1 MDHATLRTTPL
12 ESFPPPAQWDDWEEL
27 DAKAWPRRVTRNYAL
42 VPTICFN
49 CEAACGLVAYVDKQ
63 DGSIR
68 KVEGNPYHPGSRGR
82 NCAKG
87 PATINQVHDPE
98 RILYPMKRVGP
109 RGSGRFERVSWDEV
123 LQTLGGR
130 IRKAIVEGRK
140 TEVMYHVGR
149 PGHDGYVERVLQAWG
164 VDGHNSHTNVC
175 SAAARLGYTLWSGY
189 DRPSPDYENAKF
201 TLLISSHLETG
212 HYFNPHAQ
220 RIIESKMRGGKLA
233 VCDIRLSNTASMGD
247 YWLAPRPGTEPMML
261 LGFAHV
267 LLRDGLVAWDFV
279 REWVE
284 WRAYQR
290 AKGRAEDFAAFQS
303 DLAADY
309 AFATPA
315 HVAEVCGLDPQVVEA
330 VARGIG
336 EAGSAFA
343 SHVWRNTAAGNE
355 GGWATARNLQF
366 VSVLVGAVGTVGGT
380 AGSGTNKFVPS
391 PFSKPRPQDVWSE
404 LLYPREW
411 PLAHHELSYLLPHL
425 VKSGRGH
432 IDTYFTR
439 VYNPVWTNPDGA
451 MWIEMLSDEQ
461 SVGCH
466 AVLSPT
472 WNETARWADY
482 VLPMGHATERHD
494 LMSQETHAAT
504 WIGFRQPVHRVLAER
519 QGKQVTWTYEVNPG
533 QVWEED
539 EFWIALSWHVDPDGA
554 LGIRQHFESPYRP
567 GERVT
572 ITEYYRWIFENSV
585 PGLPE
590 AAAKEGL
597 SPLEYM
603 QRHGCF
609 LVQDQVYKTH
619 ESELKGDYT
628 VDEAAGVVRK
638 DGKLAGVWAG
648 GKARVGFPTPS
659 KKLELWSPTMV
670 DWGWPE
676 HAAPTYI
683 PSHIDEAK
691 LDRAAGEMVLVATFR
706 LPTLIH
712 TRSANSKWL
721 TELSNTNPVWI
732 HPTDAA
738 RLGVQ
743 MGDLLRVATHTG
755 WYVNAAWVTE
765 GVRPGVIAC
774 SHHMGRWTVS
784 GDQVSGN
791 HWQLHDVDLRKV
803 TETAWLMRRTKPT
816 GKFASADKESQ
827 KVWWSSGGV
836 HQNMTF
842 PVQPDP
848 ISGMHCWHQKVVVT
862 KAEPGDRY
870 GDVFVDTAKS
880 MAVFEEWLAKTR
892 PAGQHGTDGLRRPLH
907 LKRVCRPAESAF
919 LLGP

>member
-1 MDHATLRTTPL
+1 MDHSTLRTTPL
-12 ESFPPPAQWDDWEEL
+12 ENFPPPERWDDWEEL
-27 DAKAWPRRVTRNYAL
+27 DAKAWPKRVKRQYAL

-49 CEAACGLVAYVDKQ
+49 CEAACGLIAYVDKQ
-63 DGSIR
+63 DGRIQ

-98 RILYPMKRVGP
+98 RILYPMQRVGA
-109 RGSGRFERVSWDEV
+109 RGSGRFERTTWDEV
-123 LQTLGGR
+123 LATLGAR
-130 IRKAIVEGRK
+130 VRKAIVEGRK

-220 RIIESKMRGGKLA
+220 RIIDGKMKGGKLA

-247 YWLAPRPGTEPMML
+247 YWLAPRPGTEAMML
-261 LGFAHV
+261 LGFVHV
-267 LLRDGLVAWDFV
+267 LLRDDLCDWAFV
-279 REWVE
+279 HDWVD

-290 AKGRAEDFAAFQS
+290 AKERDEDFAAFRQ

-315 HVAEVCGLDPQVVEA
+315 HVAEVCGLDAAVVDE
-330 VARGIG
+330 VGREIG
-336 EAGSAFA
+336 RAGSAFA

-355 GGWATARNLQF
+355 GGWATARCLQF
-366 VSVLVGAVGTVGGT
+366 VSVLVGAVGSLGGT
-380 AGSGTNKFVPS
+380 AGAGTNKFVPA

-404 LLYPREW
+404 LLYPTEW
-411 PLAHHELSYLLPHL
+411 PLAHHELSFLLPHL
-425 VKSGRGH
+425 LKSGRGR

-451 MWIEMLSDEQ
+451 MWIEALSDEAL
-461 SVGCH
+461 VGCH

-472 WNETARWADY
+472 WNETARWADF

-533 QVWEED
+533 EVWEED
-539 EFWIALSWHVDPDGA
+539 EFWIALSWHVDPDGS

-572 ITEYYRWIFENSV
+572 IAEYYRWIFENSV
-585 PGLPE
+585 PGLPA
-590 AAAKEGL
+590 AAAKEGM

-609 LVQDQVYKTH
+609 LVQDQVYRTHAAELPRGEYEVDDAGTVRQNGKT
-619 ESELKGDYT
+619 
-628 VDEAAGVVRK
+628 V
-638 DGKLAGVWAG
+638 GVWAD
-648 GKARVGFPTPS
+648 GKARTGFPTPS
-659 KKLELWSPTMV
+659 RKLELYSQTMV

-676 HAAPTYI
+676 LAVPVYVH
-683 PSHIDEAK
+683 SHIDEARV
-691 LDRAAGEMVLVATFR
+691 DREKGEMVLVATFR

-721 TELSNTNPVWI
+721 TELSNTNPVWM
-732 HPTDAA
+732 HPSDAV
-738 RLGVQ
+738 RIGVQ
-743 MGDLLRVATHTG
+743 MGDLLRVATRTG
-755 WYVNAAWVTE
+755 YYVNAVWVTE

-774 SHHMGRWTVS
+774 SHHMGRWTVQ
-784 GDQVSGN
+784 GDQVAGN

-803 TETAWLMRRTKPT
+803 TDTAYLMRRTKPP
-816 GKFASADKESQ
+816 GAFASKDKESE

-848 ISGMHCWHQKVVVT
+848 VSGMHCWHQKVVVT
-862 KAEPGDRY
+862 AAQAGDRY

-892 PAGQHGTDGLRRPLH
+892 PAGEFGPGGLRRPLH
-907 LKRVCRPAESAF
+907 LKRVCRPTDAAF
-919 LLGP
+919 EL

>member
-12 ESFPPPAQWDDWEEL
+12 ENFPPPEQWDHWEEL
-27 DAKAWPRRVTRNYAL
+27 DAKAWPRRVTKQYSL

-87 PATINQVHDPE
+87 PATINQVHDTE
-98 RILYPMKRVGP
+98 RILYPLKRVGP
-109 RGSGRFERVSWDEV
+109 RGSGRFERVTWDEV
-123 LQTLGGR
+123 LQTLGAR
-130 IRKAIVEGRK
+130 IRKAIVENRR

-220 RIIESKMRGGKLA
+220 RIIDSKMKGGKLA

-247 YWLAPRPGTEPMML
+247 YWLAPRPGTEPLML

-267 LLRDGLVAWDFV
+267 ILRDNLVDWNFV
-279 REWVE
+279 RDWVE
-284 WRAYQR
+284 WRAYQK
-290 AKGRAEDFAAFQS
+290 AKGRPEQFAAFQR
-303 DLAADY
+303 DLVADY

-315 HVAEVCGLDPQVVEA
+315 HVAEVCGLEAALVER
-330 VARGIG
+330 VGREIG
-336 EAGSAFA
+336 QAGSAFA

-355 GGWATARNLQF
+355 GGWSTARNLQF
-366 VSVLVGAVGTVGGT
+366 VSVLVGAVATVGGT
-380 AGSGTNKFVPS
+380 AGSGTNKFVPA

-404 LLYPREW
+404 LLYPHEW

-425 VKSGRGH
+425 VKSGRGR

-451 MWIEMLSDEQ
+451 MWIDMLADENA
-461 SVGCH
+461 VGCH

-472 WNETARWADY
+472 WNETARWADF

-539 EFWIALSWHVDPDGA
+539 EFWIALSWQVDPDGS
-554 LGIRQHFESPYRP
+554 LGIRQHFESPYRK
-567 GERVT
+567 GERIT

-585 PGLPE
+585 PGLPA
-590 AAAKEGL
+590 AAAKEGVA
-597 SPLEYM
+597 PLEYM

-619 ESELKGDYT
+619 EAELKGQFD
-628 VDEAAGVVRK
+628 VDAERGIVTQN
-638 DGKLAGVWAG
+638 GKLAGVFAG

-659 KKLELWSPTMV
+659 KKLELHSPTMV

-676 HAAPTYI
+676 YAAPAYVK
-683 PSHIDEAK
+683 SHVDEQK
-691 LDRAAGEMVLVATFR
+691 LDRSKGEMVLVATFR

-732 HPTDAA
+732 HPSDAQ
-738 RLGVQ
+738 RIGVE
-743 MGDLLRVATHTG
+743 MGDLVRVSTRIG
-755 WYVNAAWVTE
+755 YYVNAVWVTE

-774 SHHMGRWTVS
+774 SHHMGRWAVQ

-803 TETAWLMRRTKPT
+803 SDTAWLMRRTKPV
-816 GKFASADKESQ
+816 GKFGSSDKDSD
-827 KVWWSSGGV
+827 KLWWSSGGV

-848 ISGMHCWHQKVVVT
+848 ISGMHCWHQQVVVT
-862 KAEPGDRY
+862 KAEAGDRY
-870 GDVFVDTAKS
+870 GDVYCDTKKS
-880 MAVFEEWLAKTR
+880 MAVFEEWLAKAR
-892 PAGQHGTDGLRRPLH
+892 PAGEFGTGGLRRPLH
-907 LKRVCRPAESAF
+907 LKRVCRPTDDAF
-919 LLGP
+919 KL

>member
-12 ESFPPPAQWDDWEEL
+12 ENFPPPERWDDWEEL
-27 DAKAWPRRVTRNYAL
+27 DAKAWPRRVTKKYSL

-68 KVEGNPYHPGSRGR
+68 KVEGNPFHPGSRGR

-87 PATINQVHDPE
+87 PATINQVNDPE
-98 RILYPMKRVGP
+98 RILYPMKRSGP

-123 LQTLGGR
+123 LQTLGAR
-130 IRKAIVEGRK
+130 IRNAIVEGRK

-189 DRPSPDYENAKF
+189 DRPSPDYEHAKF

-220 RIIESKMRGGKLA
+220 RIIDGKMKGAKLA

-247 YWLAPRPGTEPMML
+247 YWLAPRPGTEPLML

-267 LLRDGLVAWDFV
+267 ILRENLVAWDFV
-279 REWVE
+279 RDWVE

-290 AKGRAEDFAAFQS
+290 SKGRPEEFGAFQR

-309 AFATPA
+309 AFATPQ
-315 HVAEVCGLDPQVVEA
+315 HVAEVCGLDAALVETIG
-330 VARGIG
+330 REIG

-355 GGWATARNLQF
+355 GGWSTARNLQF
-366 VSVLVGAVGTVGGT
+366 VSVLVGAVGTIGGT
-380 AGSGTNKFVPS
+380 AGSATNKFVPAT
-391 PFSKPRPQDVWSE
+391 FSKPRPQDVWSE

-425 VKSGRGH
+425 VKSGRGRV
-432 IDTYFTR
+432 DTYFTR

-461 SVGCH
+461 AVGCH

-472 WNETARWADY
+472 WNETARWADF

-519 QGKQVTWTYEVNPG
+519 QGKQVTWTYETNPG
-533 QVWEED
+533 EVWEED
-539 EFWIALSWHVDPDGA
+539 EFWIALSWQVDPDGS
-554 LGIRQHFESPYRP
+554 LGIRKHFESPYRP

-572 ITEYYRWIFENSV
+572 VLEYYRWIFENSV

-590 AAAKEGL
+590 AAQKEGL

-609 LVQDQVYKTH
+609 LVEEQVYKTH
-619 ESELKGDYT
+619 ESELQGDFE
-628 VDEAAGVVRK
+628 VDAERGIVTK
-638 DGKLAGVWAG
+638 DGKVAGVFAG
-648 GKARVGFPTPS
+648 GKARAGFPTPS
-659 KKLELWSPTMV
+659 KKLELFSPTMV

-676 HAAPTYI
+676 FASPVYAK
-683 PSHIDEAK
+683 SHVDEGK
-691 LDRAAGEMVLVATFR
+691 LDRAAGEMVLVGTFR

-743 MGDLLRVATHTG
+743 MGDLLRVSTRTG
-755 WYVNAAWVTE
+755 YYVNAAWVTE
-765 GVRPGVIAC
+765 GVRPGVVAC
-774 SHHMGRWTVS
+774 SHHMGRWTVA

-803 TETAWLMRRTKPT
+803 TPTSWLMRRTKPT
-816 GKFASADKESQ
+816 GAFASKDKDSA

-848 ISGMHCWHQKVVVT
+848 VSGMHCWHQKVVVT

-880 MAVFEEWLAKTR
+880 MAVFEEWLAKAR
-892 PAGQHGTDGLRRPLH
+892 PAGQFGTHGLRRPLH
-907 LKRVCRPAESAF
+907 LKRVCRPTDAAF
-919 LLGP
+919 QL